1 MANFRSIWFSMAQK
15 QRTNGFGAKSK
26 QNKKKKL
33 KHTPLFVNSDRFAAT
48 KKYIQD

>member
-15 QRTNGFGAKSK
+15 QCTDGFGAKSK
-26 QNKKKKL
+26 QNKKKL

-48 KKYIQD
+48 KKYIQN